1 MAATGEEVVTY
12 KQLMN
17 WGKTLSGGG
26 GRLVRA
32 FMARFGVC
40 LAGRR
45 C

>member
-26 GRLVRA
+26 QLVRA
-32 FMARFGVC
+32 PMARLGVC

>member
-26 GRLVRA
+26 EARLSTYGKA
-32 FMARFGVC
+32 TART
-40 LAGRR
+40 
-45 C
+45 